1 MEEEFT
7 VARLF
12 VSKMKSEAKNLVSRA
27 ATLEQQQAEANRKT
41 EEMEKELSES
51 RLTIVQ
57 VGLKSVSCQVFFQC
71 SGSGSGIRCLLD
83 PWIRVRKKTYPG
95 SGYGRKPILD
105 QDPQTVF

>member
-57 VGLKSVSCQVFFQC
+57 VGLEYGYRQSMNRSDPKYLRLRITNVFQC
-71 SGSGSGIRCLLD
+71 VTLSKNVS
-83 PWIRVRKKTYPG
+83 T
-95 SGYGRKPILD
+95 
-105 QDPQTVF
+105 F

>member
-1 MEEEFT
+1 M
-7 VARLF
+7 ARLF

-57 VGLKSVSCQVFFQC
+57 VGLKSVSFQVFFSVPDQD
-71 SGSGSGIRCLLD
+71 SESGAFWTPGSGSG
-83 PWIRVRKKTYPG
+83 RKP
-95 SGYGRKPILD
+95 RKPILD
-105 QDPQTVF
+105 QDPQTIF

>member
-1 MEEEFT
+1 M
-7 VARLF
+7 ARLF

-57 VGLKSVSCQVFFQC
+57 VGLKSVLPVPFFQC
-71 SGSGSGIRCLLD
+71 SGSVSRIRCFFGPLD
-83 PWIRVRKKTYPG
+83 PYRKKIYNG
-95 SGYGRKPILD
+95 SRSRIRKLY
-105 QDPQTVF
+105 F

>member
-1 MEEEFT
+1 M
-7 VARLF
+7 ARLF

-57 VGLKSVSCQVFFQC
+57 VGIYTSLLPSFSDPE
-71 SGSGSGIRCLLD
+71 SGSGSRSAKMTQKN
-83 PWIRVRKKTYPG
+83 RKK
-95 SGYGRKPILD
+95 
-105 QDPQTVF
+105 

>member
-27 ATLEQQQAEANRKT
+27 ATLEQQQAEAVRRT

-57 VGLKSVSCQVFFQC
+57 VTISPFFLY
-71 SGSGSGIRCLLD
+71 R
-83 PWIRVRKKTYPG
+83 YPYRYYRYVLNRWWYLYR
-95 SGYGRKPILD
+95 SGYFFS
-105 QDPQTVF
+105 VY

>member
-1 MEEEFT
+1 M
-7 VARLF
+7 ARLF

-57 VGLKSVSCQVFFQC
+57 VGLKSVFFSSVADQD
-71 SGSGSGIRCLLD
+71 SGSGAFVTPPLE
-83 PWIRVRKKTYPG
+83 RKI
-95 SGYGRKPILD
+95 ILD
-105 QDPQTVF
+105 QDPGSANYISKNLVPMFWVKDT

>member
-1 MEEEFT
+1 MNFLLISQMEEEFT

-27 ATLEQQQAEANRKT
+27 ATLEQQQAEANRRT

-57 VGLKSVSCQVFFQC
+57 VSISDSGVSHNNTVLRTRQLNCAAVFLTGNKIFHK
-71 SGSGSGIRCLLD
+71 L
-83 PWIRVRKKTYPG
+83 
-95 SGYGRKPILD
+95 
-105 QDPQTVF
+105 